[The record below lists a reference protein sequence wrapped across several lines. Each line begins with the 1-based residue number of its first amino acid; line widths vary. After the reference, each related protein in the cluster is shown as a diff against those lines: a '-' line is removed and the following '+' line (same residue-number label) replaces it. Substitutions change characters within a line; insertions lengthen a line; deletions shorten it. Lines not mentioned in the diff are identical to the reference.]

1 MGGRGARQPSAQ
13 HKCSNKQASNQQM
26 VHSNLSHRKHRLNY
40 SQFKKEVLAELG
52 VKKALIRR
60 FVFTS
65 ARVLCNVNRRVCTMI
80 DKLTSALQ
88 FQQQTLALRQQRQE
102 TLASNIANADTP
114 NYKARDFDFAAE
126 LKRATAQQ
134 GGPVKLANTHA
145 GHMQLKNSMATVD
158 MQYRTPAQNR
168 LDGNTVDMDMERA
181 QFLDN
186 SLRYQADIQFTD
198 DRINGLRKAMQP
210 EQ

>member
-88 FQQQTLALRQQRQE
+88 FQQQALALRQQRQE
-102 TLASNIANADTP
+102 TLAGNIANADTP
-114 NYKARDFDFAAE
+114 NYKARDFDFSAE
-126 LKRATAQQ
+126 LRRATAHQS
-134 GGPVKLANTHA
+134 GPVKAATTHA
-145 GHMQLKNSMATVD
+145 GHMQLSGANSMLD
-158 MQYRTPAQNR
+158 MKYRVP
-168 LDGNTVDMDMERA
+168 
-181 QFLDN
+181 
-186 SLRYQADIQFTD
+186 
-198 DRINGLRKAMQP
+198 
-210 EQ
+210 

>member
-1 MGGRGARQPSAQ
+1 
-13 HKCSNKQASNQQM
+13 
-26 VHSNLSHRKHRLNY
+26 
-40 SQFKKEVLAELG
+40 
-52 VKKALIRR
+52 
-60 FVFTS
+60 
-65 ARVLCNVNRRVCTMI
+65 MI

-102 TLASNIANADTP
+102 TLAANIANADTP
-114 NYKARDFDFAAE
+114 NYKARDFDFSQE

-134 GGPVKLANTHA
+134 AGPVKLATTHA
-145 GHMQLKNSMATVD
+145 GHMQMSHSSNTVD
-158 MQYRTPAQNR
+158 MQYRVPAQSR

-186 SLRYQADIQFTD
+186 SLRYQADIQFLD
-198 DRINGLRKAMQP
+198 DRISGLKKAMQP